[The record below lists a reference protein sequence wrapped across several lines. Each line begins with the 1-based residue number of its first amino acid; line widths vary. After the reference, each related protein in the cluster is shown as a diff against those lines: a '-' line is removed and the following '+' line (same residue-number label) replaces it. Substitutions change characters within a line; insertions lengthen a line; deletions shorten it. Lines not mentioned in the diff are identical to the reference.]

1 MNRGIKYQEPEADS
15 EPAQLSL
22 TEAGRN
28 TVVEYSFEFLED
40 FQEECPKCPKI
51 PYFDMTFL
59 RYEVR
64 SCPITTLT

>member
-15 EPAQLSL
+15 EPAHLSL

-40 FQEECPKCPKI
+40 FQEVCPKI
-51 PYFDMTFL
+51 PHFDMTFFG
-59 RYEVR
+59 YEVR
-64 SCPITTLT
+64 SCPIIL

>member
-40 FQEECPKCPKI
+40 FQEVCPKI
-51 PYFDMTFL
+51 PFDMTFF
-59 RYEVR
+59 R
-64 SCPITTLT
+64 